1 MKEFLFL
8 FRGGNAATAISSPEG
23 WQQHMQKWMDWM
35 QKLAEAGKLIGGQP
49 LTTDGRVVSA
59 KGKKV
64 TDGPFIEGKEMIGGY
79 LLVKANDFNG
89 AVELSTGCPIFQ
101 YDGVVEVRE
110 IQQMPMQ

>member
-1 MKEFLFL
+1 MKEYLL
-8 FRGGNAATAISSPEG
+8 VYRNDYKSVPPATQEQGQVI
-23 WQQHMQKWMDWM
+23 MQKWMDWM
-35 QKLAEAGKLIGGQP
+35 QKLAEAGKLAGGQP
-49 LTTDGRVVSA
+49 LTTDGKVVSE

-79 LLVKANDFNG
+79 LLVKADDYNG
-89 AVELSTGCPIFQ
+89 AVELSQGCPIFE